1 MSDAT
6 ARDRVAVQPQEGRAE
21 RAQSS
26 AMSVAVRK
34 GVHWIAR
41 RESAGHGFALPEL
54 PEPVAAAAQGL
65 AAASAGA
72 PDWVVPCCRQA
83 ANVLLAGPHAGAV
96 AAAVS
101 ARGAREK
108 IVRCAGRDDML
119 RVARVLALFGDY
131 VVQDDE
137 AAVIFPP
144 WF

>member
-6 ARDRVAVQPQEGRAE
+6 ARDRVAVQPREGRAGP
-21 RAQSS
+21 AQSS
-26 AMSVAVRK
+26 AVSVAVRK

-41 RESAGHGFALPEL
+41 REPTGHSFALPEL

-65 AAASAGA
+65 AASAGA
-72 PDWVVPCCRQA
+72 PGWVVPCCRQA
-83 ANVLLAGPHAGAV
+83 ANVLLAGPRADAV
-96 AAAVS
+96 AEAVS
-101 ARGAREK
+101 ASGAREK

-131 VVQDDE
+131 VVQDEE